1 MKGFIFVI
9 LVLGLLISAL
19 EISGQ
24 PVPDQDQDQETTQ
37 PPQDDGVGGTSIT
50 FRFGSQCPKGCIL
63 KSIRDRVCVKLPYR
77 IRRC

>member
-19 EISGQ
+19 EIRGQ
-24 PVPDQDQDQETTQ
+24 PVPDQDQETTQ

-50 FRFGSQCPKGCIL
+50 FRIGSNCPKGAIGQQRL
-63 KSIRDRVCVKLPYR
+63 Q
-77 IRRC
+77 